1 MYEARECLKKINS
14 RRREW
19 VRPLYLSRD
28 IDGLFVTSFDE
39 MYKNDPEQF
48 KTTVRMTK
56 EVFDLL
62 FGLVKERLIK
72 YSNRPSISAEMR
84 LFLTLNFLAHGGTQH
99 LYATA
104 YKMGRST
111 VNKIILETCEALW
124 SELGSVYLSVPKRH
138 EWKRISHDFNT
149 IWNFANCVGAI
160 DGKHI
165 TLKCPSNSG
174 SLFYNYKGTYSIVL
188 LACCDANYTFT
199 FIDIGAYGS
208 QSDGGVLWNSGFGQ
222 RLFHD
227 QLDLPEDDFLPDS
240 NIKFPHYFVGD
251 AALPLKKFNAAISWI
266 ASATRS

>member
-1 MYEARECLKKINS
+1 MSSFIEIILIVLIMYEARECLKKINS

-124 SELGSVYLSVPKRH
+124 SELDSVYLSVPKRH
-138 EWKRISHDFNT
+138 EWKRISHDINT
-149 IWNFANCVGAI
+149 I
-160 DGKHI
+160 
-165 TLKCPSNSG
+165 
-174 SLFYNYKGTYSIVL
+174 
-188 LACCDANYTFT
+188 
-199 FIDIGAYGS
+199 
-208 QSDGGVLWNSGFGQ
+208 
-222 RLFHD
+222 
-227 QLDLPEDDFLPDS
+227 
-240 NIKFPHYFVGD
+240 
-251 AALPLKKFNAAISWI
+251 
-266 ASATRS
+266 